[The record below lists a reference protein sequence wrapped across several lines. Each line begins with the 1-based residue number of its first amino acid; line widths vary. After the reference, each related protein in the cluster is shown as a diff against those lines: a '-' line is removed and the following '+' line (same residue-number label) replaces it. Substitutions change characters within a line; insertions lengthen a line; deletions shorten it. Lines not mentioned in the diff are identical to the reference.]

1 MMPQLDSSFYFS
13 QFFWMCVSLLVL
25 VMAFKKRF
33 IPRMDKVF
41 TTRDLHLKKYT
52 EMVAKLKDEIS
63 IVEEEIK
70 KSHEEEIKRSA
81 EIVREAIKK
90 SENALATQMNFVK
103 EENEG
108 RVNATRDR
116 LSKEIGG
123 LESVFKMQIEIAAQ
137 AAFDQIFVRKS

>member
-1 MMPQLDSSFYFS
+1 
-13 QFFWMCVSLLVL
+13 
-25 VMAFKKRF
+25 MAFKKRF